1 MPPAVTQENIRPAD
15 NGQVR
20 NPPEVP
26 SGPQAVAKPSPPWL
40 RLAVVVLMALAIV
53 QPLALAAYLLWRSCS
68 PGEVVQEVALGKFR
82 FTAEPNDPGKLR
94 GCEFHIALLLAPQ
107 WRGWAEAKIRQEP
120 GRFRQAVEEV
130 LREARSSD
138 FADPSF
144 RTLRRVLRER
154 LNDLLGVAAVTEVF
168 ITEWL
173 PQWAKA
179 ETSPGMTAEG
189 LPQAFPPV
197 PEVNL

>member
-1 MPPAVTQENIRPAD
+1 MPPGVAQEITRSAD
-15 NGQVR
+15 NGQ
-20 NPPEVP
+20 PQGGIEIPGGHQG
-26 SGPQAVAKPSPPWL
+26 GPKPLSRGL
-40 RLAVVVLMALAIV
+40 NLTVVLLVTLAIV
-53 QPLALAAYLLWRSCS
+53 QPLAVAAYLILKSS
-68 PGEVVQEVALGKFR
+68 SQSHSSQEIVLGKFR
-82 FTAEPNDPGKLR
+82 FTAPPEDPGKLR
-94 GCEFHIALLLAPQ
+94 ACEFHIALVLARE
-107 WRGWAEAKIRQEP
+107 WRAWAEGKIRQEP

>member
-1 MPPAVTQENIRPAD
+1 MPAGVTQETTRSAD
-15 NGQVR
+15 NGQAHGGI
-20 NPPEVP
+20 EVP
-26 SGPQAVAKPSPPWL
+26 GGPQAGPKSPSRGL
-40 RLAVVVLMALAIV
+40 NFVVVLLVTLAIL
-53 QPLALAAYLLWRSCS
+53 QPLAVAAYLIVKS
-68 PGEVVQEVALGKFR
+68 PSQSQSSQEILLGKFR
-82 FTAEPNDPGKLR
+82 FTAPPDDPGKLR
-94 GCEFHIALLLAPQ
+94 ACEFHIALILSRE
-107 WRGWAEAKIRQEP
+107 WRAWADGKIRQEP

-168 ITEWL
+168 ITEWV

-179 ETSPGMTAEG
+179 ETSPVMTAEG
-189 LPQAFPPV
+189 SPQAFPPV
-197 PEVNL
+197 PEVNF